1 VDISGKT
8 PDERVQ
14 MYKDEAIRELE
25 RMHATIKERDCRLAM
40 HHKIVANVAIDEM
53 VAVSEL
59 LEKADKEKLSSGR

>member
-1 VDISGKT
+1 MDISGKT

-14 MYKDEAIRELE
+14 MYKDETIRELE
-25 RMHATIKERDCRLAM
+25 RMHAAIKERDYRLAM